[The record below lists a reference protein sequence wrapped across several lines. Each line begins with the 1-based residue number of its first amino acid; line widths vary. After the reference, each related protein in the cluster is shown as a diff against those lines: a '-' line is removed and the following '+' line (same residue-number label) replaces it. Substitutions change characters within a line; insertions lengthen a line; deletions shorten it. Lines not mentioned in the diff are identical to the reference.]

1 MRCAAAAGLGVA
13 LLALLAAVGLAGAGE
28 DELRLEVV
36 VSAEESG
43 KPIPGASVYV
53 KYTEGRFLRK
63 DKKEELTGK
72 TNEEGRA
79 VVPGVRAGKVL
90 VQVVAKGWKTF
101 GQRYEVMGP
110 QQTLEVKLKP
120 AKKWY

>member
-1 MRCAAAAGLGVA
+1 MRRGGKACVVA
-13 LLALLAAVGLAGAGE
+13 LLALLVAAGPASAGE
-28 DELRLEVV
+28 EELRLEVV
-36 VSAEESG
+36 VTAEETG

-53 KYTEGRFLRK
+53 KYTEERFLRK

-90 VQVVAKGWKTF
+90 VQVVVKGWKTY
-101 GQRYEVMGP
+101 GQQYDVAGP
-110 QQTLEVKLKP
+110 KQTVEIKLKP

>member
-1 MRCAAAAGLGVA
+1 MRRGGIVGVVA
-13 LLALLAAVGLAGAGE
+13 LLVAAGPVGAGE
-28 DELRLEVV
+28 EELRLEVV
-36 VSAEESG
+36 VTAEETG

-53 KYTEGRFLRK
+53 KYTEERFLRK

-90 VQVVAKGWKTF
+90 VQVVVKGWKTF
-101 GQRYEVMGP
+101 GQQYEVAGP
-110 QQTLEVKLKP
+110 KQTVEIKLKP
-120 AKKWY
+120 AKRWY

>member
-1 MRCAAAAGLGVA
+1 MRPAPAIRLAVA
-13 LLALLAAVGLAGAGE
+13 LLAMLAAVGSAAAGE
-28 DELRLEVV
+28 DQLRLEVV
-36 VSAEESG
+36 VTAEETG

-72 TNEEGRA
+72 TNEEGKA

-90 VQVVAKGWKTF
+90 VQVVVKGWKTF
-101 GQRYEVMGP
+101 GQHYEVAGP
-110 QQTLEVKLKP
+110 QQTVEIKLKP
-120 AKKWY
+120 AKKSY

>member
-1 MRCAAAAGLGVA
+1 MKRGGIATAAA
-13 LLALLAAVGLAGAGE
+13 LLALLVAAGPVPAGGD

-36 VSAEESG
+36 VTAEETG
-43 KPIPGASVYV
+43 KPVPGASVYV
-53 KYTEGRFLRK
+53 KYTEERFMRK

-79 VVPGVRAGKVL
+79 LVPGVRAGKVL

-101 GQRYEVMGP
+101 GQNYEVTGP
-110 QQTLEVKLKP
+110 KHTIEIKLKP
-120 AKKWY
+120 AKRWY

>member
-1 MRCAAAAGLGVA
+1 MKRRGMASVVA
-13 LLALLAAVGLAGAGE
+13 LLALLIAAGPAGAGD

-36 VSAEESG
+36 VSAEETG

-53 KYTEGRFLRK
+53 KYKEERFLRK

-101 GQRYEVMGP
+101 GQEYEVMGP
-110 QQTLEVKLKP
+110 KHTIEIKLKP

>member
-1 MRCAAAAGLGVA
+1 MKRALALRLAVG
-13 LLALLAAVGLAGAGE
+13 LLALMAAVGPAAAGE

-36 VSAEESG
+36 VSAEETG
-43 KPIPGASVYV
+43 KPIPYASVYV

-72 TNEEGRA
+72 TNEEGKA

-101 GQRYEVMGP
+101 GQHYELSGP
-110 QQTLEVKLKP
+110 TQSIEIKLKP

>member
-1 MRCAAAAGLGVA
+1 MRRVGIVGVVA
-13 LLALLAAVGLAGAGE
+13 LLALLVAAGPVGAGE
-28 DELRLEVV
+28 EELRLEVV
-36 VSAEESG
+36 VTAEETG

-53 KYTEGRFLRK
+53 KYTEERFLRK

-90 VQVVAKGWKTF
+90 VQVVVKGWKTF
-101 GQRYEVMGP
+101 GQQYEVAGP
-110 QQTLEVKLKP
+110 KQTVEIKLKP
-120 AKKWY
+120 AKRWY

>member
-1 MRCAAAAGLGVA
+1 MRRGGIVGAVA
-13 LLALLAAVGLAGAGE
+13 LLALLVAAGPADAGE
-28 DELRLEVV
+28 EELRLEVV
-36 VSAEESG
+36 VTAEETG

-53 KYTEGRFLRK
+53 KYTDERFLRK

-90 VQVVAKGWKTF
+90 VQVVVKGWKSF
-101 GQRYEVMGP
+101 GQHYEVAGP
-110 QQTLEVKLKP
+110 KQTVEIKLKP